1 VVVTRRV
8 AALLLAAAV
17 VAPAVLWLS
26 PALLS
31 GQAPVFRDQADFF
44 FPLKLWTA
52 DRLKSGDVPL
62 WNPLSGGGE
71 PWLANGQSGPFYPP
85 TWLFLLPSPAMAAG
99 LFVLLHI
106 CLGAAGTWRFLAA
119 EGASVAARAFGAAVF
134 AGCGYA
140 ASLAAFWNHFGG
152 WCWLPWVALLARS
165 GLRTLRH
172 VAALGLCIG
181 LQAMAGSPEM
191 SMLTLA
197 LAAGLAAFARPPE
210 PAADGWRQE
219 EPGRPLVRLLA
230 AAALGLLLAGWALVP
245 MAELSASSPRRAAL
259 PGADREIGALG
270 ASAFSSAAGLP
281 SARPAS
287 DWAHSVFLTTAVLFA
302 AAAAFMEKERRT
314 LVLVLAVAALAG
326 LLLSFAGPP
335 GSWLRAMPPLD
346 RFRYPSKFAGL
357 SVFAIA
363 VLGGLGSDA
372 LRFGRVGFRAAAT
385 GGILSAAIA
394 AMAGDSVVRA
404 GGAAAAVAL
413 ALSALPAVRESLRG
427 LLQGAAVVAVAVAFA
442 AAGRPLFA
450 YVPEGNLRRVATT
463 IPFLRGVGGRVLT
476 PPMGDLARWALVEDR
491 YDAGTLAR
499 QREALLGYANLL
511 AGVPTLRTAAPL
523 PMEMAIDAARAADA
537 VEVPR
542 GPAGAAG
549 ARVLWTPFLPHE
561 MGSKKT
567 GEFFLA
573 PIEPWR
579 PRVSFV
585 ARAVVERDARIAR
598 EKSLSGKSD
607 YRHEILI
614 DRPGPSSP
622 AGRPGLFVA
631 SLVEDRPERV
641 VVAVENHSAGYL
653 VLADAWYPGWRA
665 EVDGRRTEVFRADG
679 MFRAVHIAPGSHR
692 VAFVYRPVSVLIG
705 AAVSVAAAVALA
717 LLARRRAGMSR
728 PA

>member
-1 VVVTRRV
+1 
-8 AALLLAAAV
+8 
-17 VAPAVLWLS
+17 
-26 PALLS
+26 
-31 GQAPVFRDQADFF
+31 
-44 FPLKLWTA
+44 
-52 DRLKSGDVPL
+52 
-62 WNPLSGGGE
+62 
-71 PWLANGQSGPFYPP
+71 
-85 TWLFLLPSPAMAAG
+85 MAAG
-99 LFVLLHI
+99 LFVLLHFA
-106 CLGAAGTWRFLAA
+106 LGAAGTWRFLAA
-119 EGASVAARAFGAAVF
+119 EGASVTARALGAAVF

-165 GLRTLRH
+165 GLRTRRH

-191 SMLTLA
+191 TMLSLA

-219 EPGRPLVRLLA
+219 EPGRPLLRLLA
-230 AAALGLLLAGWALVP
+230 AAALGLSLAAWALVP
-245 MAELSASSPRRAAL
+245 MAELSASSPRRSAL
-259 PGADREIGALG
+259 APADREIGALG

-287 DWAHSVFLTTAVLFA
+287 DWAHSIFLTTAVLFA
-302 AAAAFMEKERRT
+302 AAAAFFEKERRP
-314 LVLVLAVAALAG
+314 LLLVLAVAALAG
-326 LLLSFAGPP
+326 LLLSYAGPP
-335 GSWLRAMPPLD
+335 GSWLRAIPPID

-363 VLGGLGSDA
+363 ILGGLGADA
-372 LRFGRVGFRAAAT
+372 LRFRRVGFRAAAA
-385 GGILSAAIA
+385 GGILSAGIA
-394 AMAGDSVVRA
+394 ALAGNPVVRA

-413 ALSALPAVRESLRG
+413 ALCALPAARERLRG
-427 LLQGAAVVAVAVAFA
+427 LLQGVAVVALAATFA

-463 IPFLRGVGGRVLT
+463 IPFLRAVGGRVLT
-476 PPMGDLARWALVEDR
+476 PPMGELARWALVEGR
-491 YDAGTLAR
+491 YDEVTLAR
-499 QREALLGYANLL
+499 QREALLGYTNLL

-523 PMEMAIDAARAADA
+523 PMELAIDAARAADA
-537 VEVPR
+537 LEVPR

-549 ARVLWTPFLPHE
+549 ARVLWTPFLPPD
-561 MGSKKT
+561 MGSKKN
-567 GEFFLA
+567 GDFFLA

-579 PRVSFV
+579 PRVAFV
-585 ARAVVERDARIAR
+585 GRAVVEPDARIAR

-607 YRHEILI
+607 YRHGILI
-614 DRPGPSSP
+614 DRPGPSASP
-622 AGRPGLFVA
+622 GAWRPGLFVA
-631 SLVEDRPERV
+631 SLVQDSPERV
-641 VVAVENHSAGYL
+641 VVAVENRSTGYL

-665 EVDGRRTEVFRADG
+665 DVDGRRTEIFRADG

-692 VAFVYRPVSVLIG
+692 VAFVYRPVSVLVG

-717 LLARRRAGMSR
+717 FLARRRPAMSR